1 MGPSAALLVALC
13 LSWMLRFPSGLDAP
27 VNRGNAVQ
35 SLPPPPPALA
45 PATVEPVRLARPR
58 SGWAWRARAV
68 VFAEAAFFL
77 LTGIPL
83 LLAML
88 VLLPVTQSG
97 GVPAGFGVALG
108 VGITTVGVGLVFAA
122 RSLGRGSPGAR
133 RVVIA
138 VQVVL
143 LVFALASVP
152 FHLVDVWPVWLAVV
166 FAASLVLYA
175 LLFHRLPAAV
185 PQFDEDASPV
195 AKRSAWAT
203 IGQVIGVSAAIV
215 VILVLAAMALL
226 TAVLVIVL
234 SWLAKGG

>member
-1 MGPSAALLVALC
+1 
-13 LSWMLRFPSGLDAP
+13 
-27 VNRGNAVQ
+27 VQ
-35 SLPPPPPALA
+35 SLPPPPPLA
-45 PATVEPVRLARPR
+45 PPTVLPVRAARPR

-68 VFAEAAFFL
+68 VFAEAVLFL

-88 VLLPVTQSG
+88 VLLPVTQTG

-108 VGITTVGVGLVFAA
+108 AGITTVGVALVYAA

-133 RVVIA
+133 QVVIA

-143 LVFALASVP
+143 LGFALVSVP
-152 FHLVDVWPVWLAVV
+152 LHLVDVWPVWLAVV
-166 FAASLVLYA
+166 LAASFVLYA
-175 LLFHRLPAAV
+175 LLFRPRLPADV
-185 PQFDEDASPV
+185 PELDAAASQV
-195 AKRSAWAT
+195 ARRSAWAT

-226 TAVLVIVL
+226 TAVVLIAL